1 MSDPKTVDQSLPPL
15 GAFPGY
21 KFGRTLFMSWMN
33 ALEEQANIWNDNW
46 SKLIS
51 GNYELKDFYGALSQS
66 VQASAESFEQMRVQ
80 MMTSNA
86 SPPWVTLT
94 WGSGASV
101 TVRLKQ
107 MIDGTHQLSL
117 KLYRLGDHGPPIEAN
132 ATASGPYTASLALSP
147 DEPAKDGQYVGFLV
161 SNKSSVPLAIASVL
175 IDKPV
180 VP

>member
-1 MSDPKTVDQSLPPL
+1 MSDPKTVDQSLPPR

-21 KFGRTLFMSWMN
+21 KFGRSLFMSWMN
-33 ALEEQANIWNDNW
+33 ALEEQANIWNDSW

-51 GNYELKDFYGALSQS
+51 GNYELKDLYKALGKS
-66 VQASAESFEQMRVQ
+66 VQASTESFEQMRLQ
-80 MMTSNA
+80 LLSTSA

-101 TVRLKQ
+101 NVRLRQ
-107 MIDGTHQLSL
+107 VIDGTHELSL
-117 KLYRLGDHGPPIEAN
+117 KLYRLGDGGPPLEAS
-132 ATASGPYTASLALSP
+132 AQPTGPYAATLALYP
-147 DEPAKDGQYVGFLV
+147 DERAKDGQYVGFLV

-175 IDKPV
+175 IDKPA